1 MSLLQ
6 KMFGKRQK
14 RTHPY
19 CAALIAAAGSST
31 RYGGENK
38 LLQTLDG
45 LPVLVRTLL
54 TIDRVEG
61 IDEIVI
67 AAREDELLPYA
78 ELCKTF
84 GLRKPV
90 KVIVGG
96 ATRTESVLRAAL
108 EASPETEFFAV
119 QDGARPLVTV
129 ELIAEVLDAAKIYLA
144 AAPAVQVR
152 DTIKV
157 AHDGIVER
165 SALYGD
171 ADALLQHT
179 GLRRNRHFTRPERE
193 KQREKSKNQIFFHKF
208 KTS

>member
-6 KMFGKRQK
+6 KMFGKRQN

-45 LPVLVRTLL
+45 IPVLVRTLL

-119 QDGARPLVTV
+119 QDGARPSPSSSSTKRSTRQ
-129 ELIAEVLDAAKIYLA
+129 EFISPPRPPFRCATPSRSRTTASSSARPIAA
-144 AAPAVQVR
+144 
-152 DTIKV
+152 
-157 AHDGIVER
+157 R
-165 SALYGD
+165 SSPC
-171 ADALLQHT
+171 
-179 GLRRNRHFTRPERE
+179 RRRRSSPPTF
-193 KQREKSKNQIFFHKF
+193 
-208 KTS
+208 

>member
-6 KMFGKRQK
+6 KMFGKHQK

-45 LPVLVRTLL
+45 IPVLVRTLL

-119 QDGARPLVTV
+119 QDLS
-129 ELIAEVLDAAKIYLA
+129 LIHI
-144 AAPAVQVR
+144 
-152 DTIKV
+152 
-157 AHDGIVER
+157 
-165 SALYGD
+165 
-171 ADALLQHT
+171 
-179 GLRRNRHFTRPERE
+179 
-193 KQREKSKNQIFFHKF
+193 
-208 KTS
+208 

>member
-6 KMFGKRQK
+6 KMFGKRQN

-45 LPVLVRTLL
+45 IPVLVRTLL

-90 KVIVGG
+90 KVIVGAQRG
-96 ATRTESVLRAAL
+96 Q
-108 EASPETEFFAV
+108 SPCC
-119 QDGARPLVTV
+119 AR
-129 ELIAEVLDAAKIYLA
+129 
-144 AAPAVQVR
+144 
-152 DTIKV
+152 
-157 AHDGIVER
+157 R
-165 SALYGD
+165 SRPRP
-171 ADALLQHT
+171 
-179 GLRRNRHFTRPERE
+179 RRNFSPCRTVRVRSSP
-193 KQREKSKNQIFFHKF
+193 
-208 KTS
+208 

>member
-6 KMFGKRQK
+6 KMFGKRQN

-45 LPVLVRTLL
+45 IPVLVRTLL

-129 ELIAEVLDAAKIYLA
+129 ELIDEEFISPPRPPFRCATPSRSRTTASSSARPIAA
-144 AAPAVQVR
+144 
-152 DTIKV
+152 
-157 AHDGIVER
+157 R
-165 SALYGD
+165 SSPC
-171 ADALLQHT
+171 
-179 GLRRNRHFTRPERE
+179 RRRRSSPPTF
-193 KQREKSKNQIFFHKF
+193 
-208 KTS
+208 

>member
-6 KMFGKRQK
+6 KMFGKRRKQT
-14 RTHPY
+14 RPY

-45 LPVLVRTLL
+45 IPVLVRTLL

-108 EASPETEFFAV
+108 EASPLPEV
-119 QDGARPLVTV
+119 QYFLEHFIPAFERDLDELGA
-129 ELIAEVLDAAKIYLA
+129 IG
-144 AAPAVQVR
+144 Q
-152 DTIKV
+152 
-157 AHDGIVER
+157 
-165 SALYGD
+165 
-171 ADALLQHT
+171 
-179 GLRRNRHFTRPERE
+179 
-193 KQREKSKNQIFFHKF
+193 
-208 KTS
+208 

>member
-45 LPVLVRTLL
+45 IPVLVRTLL

-119 QDGARPLVTV
+119 QDGACPLRFQRPD
-129 ELIAEVLDAAKIYLA
+129 EG
-144 AAPAVQVR
+144 R
-152 DTIKV
+152 C
-157 AHDGIVER
+157 H
-165 SALYGD
+165 
-171 ADALLQHT
+171 H
-179 GLRRNRHFTRPERE
+179 
-193 KQREKSKNQIFFHKF
+193 QREPHQRSTAHHPEAGQRWR
-208 KTS
+208 